1 MRPRAQWGV
10 VIAALLLSGSASSAR
25 AADPAFVPEG
35 PLKIVVGFQP
45 GGIGDTVARL
55 FSDAVQK
62 QLSQRIVVEN
72 RSGANGMIAFEAI
85 ARGKTD
91 GLTLVQCT
99 TGPMGVSPVLPGLVL
114 PIDMNKDL
122 QPVARFVQANWGI
135 AVPKNSPYATL
146 ADLIADA
153 KKRPGALN
161 YGHSG
166 VGSLQQLA
174 AEWLAVKAG
183 IKMTGIAYRGTGP
196 AVLDLLGGRLDL
208 VVTSLGD
215 FSGQAKAGELRVLT
229 LIDDVGSPQFP
240 NAPQASATVPGY
252 AVTGWVGVCGPRG
265 LSSAAIK
272 WWEKATEAALTDPDL
287 KKRLPDYGLTP
298 GYEGAEAFAK
308 TITAEQARWKT
319 VIDASGIRA
328 E

>member
-1 MRPRAQWGV
+1 MRQW
-10 VIAALLLSGSASSAR
+10 VIAALLAAALPAAAG
-25 AADPAFVPEG
+25 AADPEFNPDSG
-35 PLKIVVGFQP
+35 PVKIVVGFQP

-62 QLSQRIVVEN
+62 RLNQRVVVEN
-72 RSGANGMIAFEAI
+72 RSGANGMIAFEAA

-91 GLTLVQCT
+91 GIALVQCT

-114 PIDMNKDL
+114 PIDMNKDI

-135 AVPKNSPYATL
+135 AVPKDSPYKTL

-153 KKRPGALN
+153 KKKPGTLN

-166 VGSLQQLA
+166 IGSLQHLA

-183 IKMTGIAYRGTGP
+183 IRMQGIAYRGTGP
-196 AVLDLLGGRLDL
+196 AVLELMGGRIDL

-215 FSGQAKAGELRVLT
+215 FSGQAKAGQLRVLT
-229 LIDDVGSPQFP
+229 LIDDIGSPQFP
-240 NAPQASATVPGY
+240 DTPQASATVPGY

-265 LSSAAIK
+265 LPASAIR

-287 KKRLPDYGLTP
+287 QKRLPDFGLTP
-298 GYEGAEAFAK
+298 GYEGAEAFTK
-308 TITAEQARWKT
+308 TITAEQARWKA
-319 VIDASGIRA
+319 VIDANNIRA

>member
-1 MRPRAQWGV
+1 VRYSMTV
-10 VIAALLLSGSASSAR
+10 AALLLAVLPASTR
-25 AADPAFVPEG
+25 AADPDFKPEG
-35 PLKIVVGFQP
+35 PVKIVVGFQP

-62 QLSQRIVVEN
+62 QMNQRVIVEN
-72 RSGANGMIAFEAI
+72 KSGANGMIAFEAA
-85 ARGKTD
+85 ARGKAD
-91 GLTLVQCT
+91 GVALVQCT

-122 QPVARFVQANWGI
+122 QPVARFLQANWGI

-146 ADLIADA
+146 GDLIADA
-153 KKRPGALN
+153 KAKPGKLN

-183 IKMTGIAYRGTGP
+183 IKMQGIAYRGTGP
-196 AVLDLLGGRLDL
+196 TVLELMGGRLDL

-240 NAPQASATVPGY
+240 NAPQASATLPGY
-252 AVTGWVGVCGPRG
+252 AVTGWIGVCGPRG
-265 LSSAAIK
+265 LPASAIR
-272 WWEKATEAALTDPDL
+272 WWENATVQALNDPDL
-287 KKRLPDYGLTP
+287 HKRLPDYGLSP
-298 GYEGAEAFAK
+298 GYEDAATFGK
-308 TITAEQARWKT
+308 TIMAEQARWKG
-319 VIDASGIRA
+319 VIDASNIKA

>member
-1 MRPRAQWGV
+1 MAV
-10 VIAALLLSGSASSAR
+10 LLLAALPAPVR
-25 AADPAFVPEG
+25 AADPEAFNADGG
-35 PLKIVVGFQP
+35 PVKIVVGFQP

-62 QLSQRIVVEN
+62 QLGQRVVVEN

-85 ARGKTD
+85 AKGKAD
-91 GLTLVQCT
+91 GISLVQCT

-114 PIDMNKDL
+114 PIDMNRDL

-135 AVPKNSPYATL
+135 AVPKNSPYKTL
-146 ADLIADA
+146 ADLIAGA
-153 KKRPGALN
+153 KARPGTLN

-166 VGSLQQLA
+166 IGSLQHLV

-183 IKMTGIAYRGTGP
+183 IKMQGIAYRGTGP
-196 AVLDLLGGRLDL
+196 AVIDLMGGRIDL

-229 LIDDVGSPQFP
+229 LIDDIGSPQFP
-240 NAPQASATVPGY
+240 EAPQASATVPGY

-265 LSSAAIK
+265 LPASAIH
-272 WWEKATEAALTDPDL
+272 WWEKATQAALTDPDL
-287 KKRLPDYGLTP
+287 QKRLPDYGLTP
-298 GYEGAEAFAK
+298 SYEGADAFASTVK
-308 TITAEQARWKT
+308 AEQARWKS
-319 VIDASGIRA
+319 VIDANNIRA

>member
-1 MRPRAQWGV
+1 M
-10 VIAALLLSGSASSAR
+10 AALVLATLPTVAR
-25 AADPAFVPEG
+25 AADPASFNPGNEPV
-35 PLKIVVGFQP
+35 KIVVGFQP

-62 QLSQRIVVEN
+62 QLSQRVIVEN
-72 RSGANGMIAFEAI
+72 RSGANGMIAFEAAAKGKADGI
-85 ARGKTD
+85 A
-91 GLTLVQCT
+91 LVQCT

-114 PIDMNKDL
+114 PIDMNRDL

-135 AVPKNSPYATL
+135 AVPKDSPYKTL

-153 KKRPGALN
+153 RKKPGTLN

-166 VGSLQQLA
+166 IGSLQHLA

-183 IKMTGIAYRGTGP
+183 IKMQGIAYRGTGP
-196 AVLDLLGGRLDL
+196 AVLELMGGRIDL

-215 FSGQAKAGELRVLT
+215 FSGQAKAGQLRVLT
-229 LIDDVGSPQFP
+229 LIDDIGSPQFP
-240 NAPQASATVPGY
+240 DAAQASATVPGY

-265 LSSAAIK
+265 LAPAAVH

-287 KKRLPDYGLTP
+287 QKRLPDYGLTP
-298 GYEGAEAFAK
+298 GYEGAAAFQK
-308 TITAEQARWKT
+308 TILAEQARWKA
-319 VIDASGIRA
+319 VIDANDIRA

>member
-1 MRPRAQWGV
+1 MDAGVAQ
-10 VIAALLLSGSASSAR
+10 
-25 AADPAFVPEG
+25 AADPDFKPDG
-35 PLKIVVGFQP
+35 PVKIVVGFQP

-62 QLSQRIVVEN
+62 QLNQRVVVEN

-91 GLTLVQCT
+91 GLALVQCT

-153 KKRPGALN
+153 KKRPGTLN

-183 IKMTGIAYRGTGP
+183 IKMQGIAYRGTGP
-196 AVLDLLGGRLDL
+196 R
-208 VVTSLGD
+208 
-215 FSGQAKAGELRVLT
+215 
-229 LIDDVGSPQFP
+229 
-240 NAPQASATVPGY
+240 
-252 AVTGWVGVCGPRG
+252 
-265 LSSAAIK
+265 SSI
-272 WWEKATEAALTDPDL
+272 
-287 KKRLPDYGLTP
+287 
-298 GYEGAEAFAK
+298 
-308 TITAEQARWKT
+308 
-319 VIDASGIRA
+319 
-328 E
+328 

>member
-1 MRPRAQWGV
+1 MKRSIV
-10 VIAALLLSGSASSAR
+10 AAAILTVGLSPVAR
-25 AADPAFVPEG
+25 AADPAFVPDG
-35 PLKIVVGFQP
+35 PLKVVVGFQP

-62 QLSQRIVVEN
+62 RLGQRIVVEN

-85 ARGKTD
+85 ARGKAD
-91 GLTLVQCT
+91 GMTLVQCT

-114 PIDMNKDL
+114 PIDMNEDL
-122 QPVARFVQANWGI
+122 VPVARFVQANWGI

-153 KKRPGALN
+153 RKKPGALN

-166 VGSLQQLA
+166 MGSLQQLA

-183 IKMTGIAYRGTGP
+183 IKMQGIAYRGTGP
-196 AVLDLLGGRLDL
+196 AIIELMGGRIDL

-215 FSGQAKAGELRVLT
+215 FSSQAKGGELRVLT
-229 LIDDVGSPQFP
+229 LIDDTGSPQFP
-240 NAPQASATVPGY
+240 DAPQASATVPGY

-265 LSSAAIK
+265 LSPEAIR

-287 KKRLPDYGLTP
+287 QKRLPDFGLTP
-298 GYEGAEAFAK
+298 GYEGQAAFAK
-308 TITAEQARWKT
+308 TITAEQARWKA